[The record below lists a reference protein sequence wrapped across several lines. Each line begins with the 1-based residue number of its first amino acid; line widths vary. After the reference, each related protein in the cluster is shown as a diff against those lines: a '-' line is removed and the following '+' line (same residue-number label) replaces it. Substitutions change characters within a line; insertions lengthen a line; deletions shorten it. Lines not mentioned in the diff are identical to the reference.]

1 MYTPNKTIFLNE
13 LKLMF
18 FIALTGALIVF
29 FGYLVTDFLGLGTTG
44 IYATFFVAVAVNFVT
59 YFFSKDIVLKSQ
71 HAVRMTREEFG
82 EYYSMVEDMCERN
95 NIKLPELYYINS
107 STLNAFAT
115 GRNQNNA
122 AVVVTTGLLNK
133 LPMDEIS
140 GVVGHELSHI
150 VHKDIM
156 VTSFITTLV
165 GFISILASSLRMTS
179 MYRSNT
185 RRNNESSLLAIGII
199 ASMLAPLV
207 GTLIKMA
214 VSRSREYMADATG
227 AKFCGDPKLLANA
240 LYRISHNGSEMP
252 MANEATA
259 PLYIANP
266 LRTDILTK
274 LFSTHPDIDDRIK
287 RLQEMDLSKEL

>member
-1 MYTPNKTIFLNE
+1 M
-13 LKLMF
+13 
-18 FIALTGALIVF
+18 
-29 FGYLVTDFLGLGTTG
+29 
-44 IYATFFVAVAVNFVT
+44 
-59 YFFSKDIVLKSQ
+59 
-71 HAVRMTREEFG
+71 
-82 EYYSMVEDMCERN
+82 
-95 NIKLPELYYINS
+95 YYINS